1 MAEPQLV
8 QSTILQPVATEPVQP
23 TRQRVLWPSTT
34 ATDTTISSVPTC
46 PPTPCQHDYTLQLVP
61 QWERK
66 RQTERQIQQPTQR
79 IQGPRQEQIGT
90 AQHGGCS
97 DSDSWPTKNIG
108 PAAKDFMQHITYTTP
123 VFLHRHWGFN
133 PRITKTQP
141 HSFTH
146 LLVGDRRDM
155 HFDFQ
160 WNFWH
165 KPHSHG
171 RHLGRRPKRTRRED
185 QRTSTPQHDY
195 TFNSRTTMQRPLKDT
210 RCTTRNHGTRWVTAT
225 AHSRHRTVTQITSTR
240 IPVRDLNGKR
250 DTPWRCTSPLRRHH
264 GPMGITT
271 NRLRRSGWEHGIQA
285 SPLVEHH
292 PLAGNPEHHLDT
304 DTLAAHLAET
314 RTIRQAIQ
322 SHCNTPSTLDSHQR
336 LGNTEHTNT
345 GWHLPLLNNS
355 GTNRRRTTTSTT
367 RKRRPSNLGQV
378 ANEPQTV
385 SSWQYKPQYLTRY
398 KDNEWTTL
406 SPIQRERLM
415 RLPDDF
421 TQNNRCPNSDRQRNT
436 VLGNAWHLP
445 TAIWLLFLLLLP
457 NTDAIPYPPT
467 IPAIDQMTT
476 AWLNNPCPF
485 GPPERATGTTNMPQL
500 DWQSHLRWA
509 RQQAHLAQTPKPID
523 PTLNWALDIQK
534 HLDMPTIR
542 TKVIN
547 EIQTMIQQQEEETT
561 HWHLSL
567 PAHCQIA
574 YKQKHM
580 ITQIPV
586 LIQLLQ
592 KLQYP
597 HTHIFDQ
604 ELSQGFQLLGR
615 LQPGLQWHVRDDNKY
630 KQPRDI
636 EELRQ
641 HNREYIQKKLT
652 QPHIDTHWEF
662 MAEEIAAEV
671 KSGRMRGPFEAPA
684 WFPRPTTHLRTP
696 KHTLQKQPL
705 PHQSPIIAMAF
716 SIQQTGSDDKPK
728 IRRGEDW
735 RRSGHSSACQMD
747 DQPYHHTPD
756 HYISL
761 AQHLYH
767 HIPHTHTQTVWGH
780 DHDGAYRQ
788 LPLRDPE
795 VAYVL
800 LQTPDGPTLWHHH
813 VLLFGSAAS
822 VWAYN
827 RFGDMLTHIS
837 RCICGIPVLHYVDDY
852 GSINHNHKTQR
863 ADSIHLLP

>member
-8 QSTILQPVATEPVQP
+8 QSPILQPVATEPVQP
-23 TRQRVLWPSTT
+23 TRQHVLWPSTT
-34 ATDTTISSVPTC
+34 ATDTTKTSVPTC
-46 PPTPCQHDYTLQLVP
+46 PPTPCQYDYTLQLVP

-160 WNFWH
+160 WNFRH

-185 QRTSTPQHDY
+185 QRTSTPQHDH

-225 AHSRHRTVTQITSTR
+225 AHSRHRIVTQTTSTR

-250 DTPWRCTSPLRRHH
+250 DTPWWCTSPLRRHH
-264 GPMGITT
+264 GPMGSQPIVCDAAD
-271 NRLRRSGWEHGIQA
+271 GEHGIQA

-322 SHCNTPSTLDSHQR
+322 SHCSTPPTLNSHQR
-336 LGNTEHTNT
+336 LETPNILTQGGIFHCLTTQAPADDGRPPPQHANVDQATWDRWQTN
-345 GWHLPLLNNS
+345 HKQFP
-355 GTNRRRTTTSTT
+355 
-367 RKRRPSNLGQV
+367 P
-378 ANEPQTV
+378 
-385 SSWQYKPQYLTRY
+385 WQYKPQYLTRY

-415 RLPDDF
+415 GLPDDF
-421 TQNNRCPNSDRQRNT
+421 TQNSRCPNSDRQRNT
-436 VLGNAWHLP
+436 VLDNAWHLP

-476 AWLNNPCPF
+476 AWLKQPMPIRPTRTSDRHDQHAATRLAKPSTLGQTTSTPSTNTKTYRPNTQLGSWHTETP
-485 GPPERATGTTNMPQL
+485 GHAHHQDESDQWNTDHDTATGRRNHTLAPFLCPHIAKLLTNKNIWL
-500 DWQSHLRWA
+500 H
-509 RQQAHLAQTPKPID
+509 K
-523 PTLNWALDIQK
+523 
-534 HLDMPTIR
+534 
-542 TKVIN
+542 
-547 EIQTMIQQQEEETT
+547 
-561 HWHLSL
+561 
-567 PAHCQIA
+567 
-574 YKQKHM
+574 Y
-580 ITQIPV
+580 
-586 LIQLLQ
+586 
-592 KLQYP
+592 QYSSNCSRNYNT
-597 HTHIFDQ
+597 HTHISSTKNLAKASNSWVASNQ
-604 ELSQGFQLLGR
+604 E
-615 LQPGLQWHVRDDNKY
+615 LQWHVRDDNKY

-684 WFPRPTTHLRTP
+684 WFSRPTTHLRTP
-696 KHTLQKQPL
+696 QTYLAETTVAT
-705 PHQSPIIAMAF
+705 PI
-716 SIQQTGSDDKPK
+716 
-728 IRRGEDW
+728 
-735 RRSGHSSACQMD
+735 
-747 DQPYHHTPD
+747 PD
-756 HYISL
+756 HRNGLQHATDGIRWEAQDTERRRL
-761 AQHLYH
+761 A
-767 HIPHTHTQTVWGH
+767 
-780 DHDGAYRQ
+780 
-788 LPLRDPE
+788 
-795 VAYVL
+795 
-800 LQTPDGPTLWHHH
+800 
-813 VLLFGSAAS
+813 
-822 VWAYN
+822 
-827 RFGDMLTHIS
+827 
-837 RCICGIPVLHYVDDY
+837 
-852 GSINHNHKTQR
+852 
-863 ADSIHLLP
+863 